1 MKLIFYLLLLTFAI
15 CLGSTNGYAQNGG
28 NPNPSSIII
37 TITDPF
43 GQIPRTPTNIP
54 IVGYVLN
61 NTINLFF
68 NDDLGQVLIVLEEA
82 IDGVLLSTAV
92 DTSEGFVC
100 IPFSGAPGS
109 YTLTFTLEDGTSYI
123 GRFDIL

>member
-1 MKLIFYLLLLTFAI
+1 MKHIFYLLSLALTI
-15 CLGSTNGYAQNGG
+15 CLGSAKGYAQNSGTQTNTPIVVSPG
-28 NPNPSSIII
+28 ISH
-37 TITDPF
+37 

-82 IDGVLLSTAV
+82 IDGVILSTAV

-100 IPFSGAPGS
+100 IPFSGPSGS
-109 YTLTFTLEDGTSYI
+109 YTITFNLENGTSYI
-123 GRFDIL
+123 GRFEIL

>member
-1 MKLIFYLLLLTFAI
+1 MKHIFYLLLLTFAI

-68 NDDLGQVLIVLEEA
+68 SGDLGQLLIVLEEA
-82 IDGVLLSTAV
+82 FDGVLLSANV
-92 DTSEGFVC
+92 DTAEGYVC
-100 IPFSGAPGS
+100 IPFSGPSGS
-109 YTLTFTLEDGTSYI
+109 YTITFNLENGTSYI
-123 GRFDIL
+123 GRFEIL

>member
-1 MKLIFYLLLLTFAI
+1 MKHIFYLLLLTFAI

-28 NPNPSSIII
+28 NPN
-37 TITDPF
+37 
-43 GQIPRTPTNIP
+43 IPRTPTNIP